1 MIACGLSTLELRSIV
16 EGAFLP
22 LRCTCTV
29 APDYSLTVQIADP
42 LSNRID
48 LLVTGISLDRL
59 KSSRDI
65 SNLVAQLRYELAN
78 GTSFQAH
85 MPSTVNYRTA

>member
-1 MIACGLSTLELRSIV
+1 MIASGLSILELRSIV

-29 APDYSLTVQIADP
+29 APDYSMTVQITDP
-42 LSNRID
+42 VTSRVD

-59 KSSRDI
+59 KTSRDI
-65 SNLVAQLRYELAN
+65 SNLVAELRDELAH
-78 GTSFQAH
+78 GVPLQAAQ
-85 MPSTVNYRTA
+85 PAQYRTA

>member
-1 MIACGLSTLELRSIV
+1 MIASGLSTLELRSIV

-29 APDYSLTVQIADP
+29 APDYSMTVQIADP
-42 LSNRID
+42 VTSRVD

-59 KSSRDI
+59 KTSRDI
-65 SNLVAQLRYELAN
+65 SNLVAELRDELAH
-78 GTSFQAH
+78 GVPLQAAQ
-85 MPSTVNYRTA
+85 TAQYRTA

>member
-1 MIACGLSTLELRSIV
+1 MIASGLSILELRSIV

-29 APDYSLTVQIADP
+29 APDYSMTVQITDP
-42 LSNRID
+42 VTSRVD

-59 KSSRDI
+59 KTSRDI
-65 SNLVAQLRYELAN
+65 SDLVAELRDELAH
-78 GTSFQAH
+78 GVPLQTAQTAQ
-85 MPSTVNYRTA
+85 YRTA

>member
-1 MIACGLSTLELRSIV
+1 MIASGLSILELRSIV

-29 APDYSLTVQIADP
+29 APDYSMTVQITDP
-42 LSNRID
+42 VTSRVD

-59 KSSRDI
+59 KTSRDI
-65 SNLVAQLRYELAN
+65 SDLVAELRDELAH
-78 GTSFQAH
+78 GVPLQAAQ
-85 MPSTVNYRTA
+85 TAQYRTA